1 MSTPIFAAYYIPG
14 LNVAFLFSLV
24 AHDRADARASSRTRK
39 RRPVGKP
46 LTWVEAM
53 LAAMYVFVLFFLAY
67 GVVPHQWI
75 THADNELSW
84 RRDKL
89 LTGPVVG
96 DKGILE
102 YIPFDITYEVD
113 PRHRRRRHLRRLPRP
128 ADLPVGLV
136 AEPRQAEAPCRD
148 SPASTYG
155 RPLVRK
161 G

>member
-1 MSTPIFAAYYIPG
+1 MSSPIFAAYYIPG
-14 LNVAFLFSLV
+14 LNVAFIFSLV
-24 AHDRADARASSRTRK
+24 LTIGMTLAIIPYAK
-39 RRPVGKP
+39 RRPVDKP

-53 LAAMYVFVLFFLAY
+53 LGSMYVFGLLFLAY

-75 THADNELSW
+75 THADSELGW

-102 YIPFDITYEVD
+102 VIPVDITYEAIRDVVVVVIYGVFLGLQIFLWVWWQNRGKRKAV
-113 PRHRRRRHLRRLPRP
+113 PALP
-128 ADLPVGLV
+128 A
-136 AEPRQAEAPCRD
+136 
-148 SPASTYG
+148 ASTYG